1 MATERKSQNQAAQQN
16 NPLDAFPELK
26 EKLGDAAK
34 PEDIIEEMAKLLAE
48 RDRRLAVESEPTA
61 ILSAQIPVSLRDK
74 VSDIAESHHG
84 LSRKKIIVDA
94 LYLYLDEN
102 PKLVEEAQAYK
113 EKQQS

>member
-1 MATERKSQNQAAQQN
+1 MATEKKSQNQTAQQN

-34 PEDIIEEMAKLLAE
+34 PEEIIEEMARLLAE

-74 VSDIAESHHG
+74 VSSIAESHHG

-102 PKLVEEAQAYK
+102 PKLVEEAEEYR